1 MARPDDD
8 PDAPPSEV
16 AGDATA
22 PDEVVDRA
30 APPVAVPT
38 DDGPAAETGT
48 AADTPVASVDPT
60 LSPTDDAPAPTGE
73 VAATAPAPAAAGVA
87 ADARPSVGS
96 DHDDGRD
103 RADFSAV
110 TSFLR
115 RRGVLGPARE
125 KVPILVP
132 QRPGIPLP
140 EGADPT
146 PRPAPVS
153 RPDPDDLDQVN
164 LSPLIEWAR
173 GRDPVRWTLFAMVA
187 VWSMVFITLGYRR
200 HAHFGTFGFD
210 LGIYDQGIWLLSR
223 FKDPFVTVR
232 GLDLFG
238 HHMNVALLL
247 FVPFYWLGGGPIFL
261 LVAQVLSQASG
272 AIAIFL
278 LARDR
283 LKARWPAVA
292 LSSIILLHPTYQ
304 FLVWEYFHPDALALG
319 PLLFAYWAA
328 RAKRWRWFA
337 VAAVLA
343 MACKEDVALAFILMG
358 VVIAIRGDRRIGTIV
373 AAAAAAW
380 FMAATRI
387 FIPRFNG
394 IGPFYDSFFGE
405 FGRSPTQVVGHVVT
419 HPGRTFDVATEPDRM
434 NYYRML
440 FAPVAFL
447 PVFALSTLLI
457 ALPMLGVNVLSTFPY
472 QRDAKFHWSGL
483 VLAGIIL
490 ATVEAIAWLGRT
502 PTAKAFLVGLVVA
515 TSLAS
520 TVAWGPSPIGV
531 KYHAGYWPFG
541 PDARRAPKEAAA
553 AMVPDDADVSAVY
566 LFVPQLA
573 HREKIYEFPNP
584 WVVVNWGVDGEN
596 PDDPADVDWLVV
608 DRELLSDSD
617 DALIARLLE
626 REFVVR
632 YDNLDIMAAERV
644 RPPVPQ
650 P

>member
-1 MARPDDD
+1 MADSEDDRT
-8 PDAPPSEV
+8 PGPSEPTTSA
-16 AGDATA
+16 AG
-22 PDEVVDRA
+22 P
-30 APPVAVPT
+30 
-38 DDGPAAETGT
+38 GPASEPVRPEPEAASDPELTPEPKAEPEATVEPQPATDTSLGEPVEAEAVGVT
-48 AADTPVASVDPT
+48 AR
-60 LSPTDDAPAPTGE
+60 
-73 VAATAPAPAAAGVA
+73 
-87 ADARPSVGS
+87 ADA
-96 DHDDGRD
+96 DDGRD
-103 RADFSAV
+103 TADFTAV
-110 TSFLR
+110 TAFLR
-115 RRGVLGPARE
+115 RRGVLRPARAQE
-125 KVPILVP
+125 PILVP
-132 QRPGIPLP
+132 QRSGALVPAAAPPEAGRPPLP
-140 EGADPT
+140 
-146 PRPAPVS
+146 PRPE
-153 RPDPDDLDQVN
+153 PDDLDQVN

-173 GRDPVRWTLFAMVA
+173 QRDPVRWTLFAMVA
-187 VWSMVFITLGYRR
+187 VWSIVFITLGYRR
-200 HAHFGTFGFD
+200 HAHYGTFGFD
-210 LGIYDQGIWLLSR
+210 LGIYDQGVWLLSR

-232 GLDLFG
+232 GLNLFG
-238 HHMNVALLL
+238 HHMNVILLL
-247 FVPFYWLGGGPIFL
+247 FVPFYWLGGGPLFL
-261 LVAQVLSQASG
+261 LVAQVVSQASG
-272 AIAIFL
+272 AIAVFL

-304 FLVWEYFHPDALALG
+304 FLVWEYFHPDALAVA
-319 PLLFAYWAA
+319 PVLFAYWAA
-328 RAKRWRWFA
+328 RAKRWKWFA

-343 MACKEDVALAFILMG
+343 AACKEDVALAIMLMG
-358 VVIAIRGDRRIGTIV
+358 VVIAIKGDRRIGAIV

-457 ALPMLGVNVLSTFPY
+457 AMPMLGVNVLSTFPY
-472 QRDAKFHWSGL
+472 QRDAKFHWSAL

-490 ATVEAIAWLGRT
+490 ATVEAIAYLGRT
-502 PTAKAFLVGLVVA
+502 PTAKAFLVGMVVA

-531 KYHAGYWPFG
+531 KYHQGYWPFG
-541 PDARRAPKEAAA
+541 PDARLAPKEAAA
-553 AMVPDDADVSAVY
+553 ALVPDDADVSAVY

-608 DRELLSDSD
+608 DRQILSDAD
-617 DALIARLLE
+617 DALIAGLLE

-632 YDNLDIMAAERV
+632 YDNMDIMAAERV
-644 RPPVPQ
+644 APAGPGSPNPSARPSP
-650 P
+650 